1 MNQIVTLKPLT
12 PLDSISTDRKVAVI
26 ATEQSNVVVATN
38 SSKISAETLAKLAA
52 TLSANAHLMNEDF
65 S

>member
-1 MNQIVTLKPLT
+1 MNQIVTRKSLT
-12 PLDSISTDRKVAVI
+12 PLDSIKSDRKVAVI
-26 ATEQSNVVVATN
+26 ATEQSNVVVATD

-52 TLSANAHLMNEDF
+52 ALSANAHLMNEDF